1 VDCTIAIAPHGY
13 AETSRP
19 LDEIGV
25 GYDGSPESE
34 HALATARELPNRA
47 GAAIKALRVVS
58 RQDVREAEPVPADW
72 PVVDCGV
79 SRYLV
84 GHAACPLLVLAPTPA
99 GAGSVDR
106 AA

>member
-1 VDCTIAIAPHGY
+1 MVGLGLVG
-13 AETSRP
+13 E
-19 LDEIGV
+19 LDLLIV
-25 GYDGSPESE
+25 GARVDGS
-34 HALATARELPNRA
+34 LGR
-47 GAAIKALRVVS
+47 
-58 RQDVREAEPVPADW
+58 
-72 PVVDCGV
+72 VVDCGV